1 MLSMVSNKFLKAKP
15 GDLFHDTVAGTV
27 NNAPGNK
34 PRVLVF
40 VKLVEEDYT
49 YPNGSTIKVGKVHF
63 IDRSAGTEVV
73 APADDRYGY
82 YPRLD
87 KKAVEKLEMRRKEIA
102 AELAKYDHLLTGIA
116 FCAELKS

>member
-1 MLSMVSNKFLKAKP
+1 MLSTISAKFLKAKP
-15 GDLFHDTVAGTV
+15 GDLFHDTVAGTL

-40 VKLVEEDYT
+40 QKLTEEDYT
-49 YPNGSTIKVGKVHF
+49 YPNSTHTIKVGKVHF
-63 IDRSAGTEVV
+63 IVRSTGEEHV

-87 KKAVEKLEMRRKEIA
+87 KKAVEKLEMRRRELA
-102 AELAKYDHLLTGIA
+102 AELAKYDHLLLGVA
-116 FCAELKS
+116 FCSELK